1 MVVLS
6 RPQETHYLSITSS
19 FSSNT
24 SHEESILLQESFYV
38 SISGSDLQVEIYDVE
53 SLVPP
58 FARSEE
64 AIEWIYD
71 ILIRRIIQTL
81 LLTIHTKFCDCSTC
95 IYEEKTMFV
104 MGCKVSQ
111 NK

>member
-1 MVVLS
+1 M
-6 RPQETHYLSITSS
+6 TSS

-24 SHEESILLQESFYV
+24 SHDESILLQASRN
-38 SISGSDLQVEIYDVE
+38 IWRLQADE

-58 FARSEE
+58 FAPSEE

-71 ILIRRIIQTL
+71 IPIRIIIQTL
-81 LLTIHTKFCDCSTC
+81 LLTILTKFRGCSTRV
-95 IYEEKTMFV
+95 YKEKLMFV
-104 MGCKVSQ
+104 TGCKASR